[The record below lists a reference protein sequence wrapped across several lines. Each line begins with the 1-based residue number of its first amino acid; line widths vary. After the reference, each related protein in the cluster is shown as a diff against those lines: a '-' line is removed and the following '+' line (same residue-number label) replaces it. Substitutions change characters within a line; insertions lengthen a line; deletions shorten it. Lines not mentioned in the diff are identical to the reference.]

1 MRKLLIWSVL
11 AFAVSGGTAR
21 AQDATRWG
29 VAGTFVPTWT
39 IADQLS
45 DLLIAVDRDAQSSS
59 VDIQGSEFRIG
70 VARGRELGGDWTLSL
85 VRKRFD
91 RTSRVAEMNRFEWFD
106 GRRTIVESYG
116 FDYQLEDVTLTG
128 IEYQRFRPFVTIK
141 ERAQI
146 GMIYGGGVGWLGGE
160 ARGVEFDPNGT
171 RAVER
176 PADGLFSEGEVG
188 LFSVMD
194 YTLKP
199 VPLAKLELAVAG
211 LIVPGLKVRAS
222 GGFNFPGYEV
232 GSISVVY
239 LFGSR

>member
-1 MRKLLIWSVL
+1 MRKLLIMSVL
-11 AFAVSGGTAR
+11 AFAVSGGSAQ

-45 DLLIAVDRDAQSSS
+45 DLLIAVDREAQSSA
-59 VDIQGSEFRIG
+59 VDIRGSEFKIG

-85 VRKRFD
+85 VRKRFH
-91 RTSRVAEMNRFEWFD
+91 RSSHVAEMNRFEWFD
-106 GRRTIVESYG
+106 GRRMILESYG
-116 FDYQLEDVTLTG
+116 FNYELDDVTLTG
-128 IEYQRFRPFVTIK
+128 VEYQRFRPFVTIK
-141 ERAQI
+141 ERVQV
-146 GMIYGGGVGWLGGE
+146 GMTYGGGVGWLTGE
-160 ARGVEFDPNGT
+160 ARGVEFDPDGT
-171 RAVER
+171 RQVER
-176 PADGLFSEGEVG
+176 PAAALFSDGEVG